1 MDYGVLGFPQ
11 SSRIQMGMFIVVI
24 MALFFSC
31 IWGMHTA
38 EVEIVFPFT
47 DQGETDP
54 NQYRELCVSPG
65 NPNTSSL
72 MLFSWYFGD
81 GFTVEWMSIF
91 CGKDS
96 DSNLWLTRKADLSVL
111 FAKSFFFFL
120 CLLVIR

>member
-1 MDYGVLGFPQ
+1 MYMGYAY
-11 SSRIQMGMFIVVI
+11 SRGRDSISIHR
-24 MALFFSC
+24 S
-31 IWGMHTA
+31 
-38 EVEIVFPFT
+38 P

-72 MLFSWYFGD
+72 MLFSWDFGD

-111 FAKSFFFFL
+111 FAKSFFFL